1 MAITVSN
8 PPFSAA
14 VFQMVYGAQ
23 PQLVGASPSYYDFV
37 AGNTT
42 GLLPTGVTATRAST
56 GYYNNSAGTLAS
68 AAVDAPRFTYRHNG
82 TSWAADGMLIEGSAT
97 NLVLYSEEFDNAV
110 WTKFNSSASANATTA
125 PDGAATADAIIE
137 NSAVTTT
144 HGIVRSVTYLNATTY
159 VHSVFAKAG
168 TRTWIAIYTEPAR
181 FGGAGYTY
189 FNLSTGAVGTV
200 SAGSTAVIT
209 LEANGFYRCSVISTT
224 TSAGTS
230 NYALSL
236 ATGNNGVTYSGDGAS
251 LVYMWGA
258 NVVAGDVVTSYI
270 KTTSATVTRASDEVV
285 ITNAN
290 VLADQAWV
298 VKARAP
304 SKMSG
309 GAVNVAMQVDDGSSN
324 NRRTIRDGTD
334 NKMHSIATVGGTDQC
349 DLDMSAI
356 TNGAYFAQAT
366 RWATNNFAA
375 SRDGGAIVTDL
386 SGSNPLG
393 LTTARVGRSF
403 TGNYWNSTVLTIQTL
418 STATDAELPLLA
430 A

>member
-56 GYYNNSAGTLAS
+56 GYYNNSAGTLVS
-68 AAVDAPRFTYRHNG
+68 AAIDAPRFTYRHNG
-82 TSWAADGMLIEGSAT
+82 TSWVADGLIVEGSAT
-97 NLVLYSEEFDNAV
+97 NLVTYSEDFSNAAWGKTNTTV
-110 WTKFNSSASANATTA
+110 SADAVAS
-125 PDGAATADAIIE
+125 PDGTTTADALVE
-137 NSAVTTT
+137 TSAASVLHNTTR
-144 HGIVRSVTYLNATTY
+144 VVTYLNATSY
-159 VHSVFAKAG
+159 VHSVYAKQD
-168 TRTWIAIYTEPAR
+168 TRTWVYIYIDPGK
-181 FGGAGYTY
+181 FGGTGYAY
-189 FNLSTGAVGTV
+189 FNLATGATGTV
-200 SAGSTAVIT
+200 GAGITAFMT
-209 LEANGFYRCSVISTT
+209 LQANGFYRCVAIATT
-224 TSAGTS
+224 TSAGGGIFS
-230 NYALSL
+230 IGL
-236 ATGNNGVTYSGDGAS
+236 ATGDGGATYTGDGVSKA
-251 LVYMWGA
+251 YIWGA
-258 NVVAGDVVTSYI
+258 NCVAGDALTSYI

-304 SKMSG
+304 YKASG
-309 GAVNVAMQVDDGSSN
+309 GSVNVAMQVDDGSSD
-324 NRRTIRDGTD
+324 NRRSIRDGTD

-418 STATDAELPLLA
+418 STATDAQLPLLA

>member
-37 AGNTT
+37 ASNTT
-42 GLLPTGVTATRAST
+42 GVLPTGVTATRAST
-56 GYYNNSAGTLAS
+56 GYYNNSAGTLVS

-82 TSWAADGMLIEGSAT
+82 TTWAADGLMVEGSAT
-97 NLVLYSEEFDNAV
+97 NLLTYSEELDNAV
-110 WTKFNSSASANATTA
+110 YTKFNSSISANATTA
-125 PDGAATADAIIE
+125 PDGTLTADAVAE

-144 HGIVRSVTYLNATTY
+144 HSVVRSPSFTSGTTY
-159 VHSVFAKAG
+159 VASVYAKAD
-168 TRTWIAIYTEPAR
+168 TRTWAYIYLDPAR
-181 FGGAGYTY
+181 FGGGGYTY
-189 FNLSTGAVGTV
+189 FNLATGAVGTT
-200 SAGSTAVIT
+200 SAGVTAFTT
-209 LEANGFYRCSVISTT
+209 LEANGFFRCVAIAAA
-224 TSAGTS
+224 TSSGAGTF
-230 NYALSL
+230 APGL
-236 ATGNNGVTYSGDGAS
+236 ATGNGGAIYTGDGVSKAF
-251 LVYMWGA
+251 MWGI
-258 NVVAGDVVTSYI
+258 NLVAADVLSSYI

-285 ITNAN
+285 ITSAN

-304 SKMSG
+304 YKISG
-309 GAVNVAMQVDDGSSN
+309 GALNVAMQVDDGSSN

-349 DLDMSAI
+349 DLDMGAI
-356 TNGAYFAQAT
+356 TNGAYFAQST

-403 TGNYWNSTVLTIQTL
+403 TGDYWNSTVLTIQTL